1 MKYLIHTFL
10 FVLILGCQS
19 IHYQFINPKLPL
31 SVQQTADEK
40 SKYEA
45 YAKNVMISSQGSE
58 TTKAGIEILKQ
69 GGNLIDA
76 AVAMSFVISVERPQ
90 STGLGGGGFLLF
102 KKSDQAILEAWDFR
116 ERAPQKA
123 HQNMY
128 VDERGNVIPQ
138 KSLSGIA
145 AGGIPGLVAG
155 LDKIHREHGKLSWQ
169 KILEPAIR
177 LAKQGFAVNTELST
191 ALKFSEKNLAQF
203 PSTKKIFFKGDQVLQ
218 QGELLVQTDL
228 AKTLEQIAQAGAA
241 AFYEGPFAAE
251 LLKYSKQESGYF
263 SSDDFKKYQVKKRDA
278 LRGLFKGY
286 EIYSM
291 PPPSSGGLHILQ
303 ILNMLQNDQLS
314 ANQTESIHLIAS
326 AQQSAFADRAEFLG
340 DPDFIN
346 VPVAQLLNPK
356 YLEKR
361 RKDIPNNRARKMQE
375 VSASKNNFIE
385 PDHTTHFTL
394 MDQEGNVITSTQT
407 INGYFGSHLVVP
419 NTGVLLNNEM
429 DDFAIK
435 SGVANLFGAV
445 GNDKNNVQPM
455 KTPLSSMSPTI
466 LMKNNQPVLALG
478 SPSGTRILTCVA
490 SVILNYLEF
499 KMPLYQAVATIRYHH
514 QWTPDVLRVDEPGF
528 PEPIK
533 QKLANMGYQIE
544 KNNLN
549 CRIQAI
555 SHEGTTLH
563 GVSDPRGE
571 GLSLGY

>member
-1 MKYLIHTFL
+1 MKYFFYITLIAF
-10 FVLILGCQS
+10 IGGCQS
-19 IHYQFINPKLPL
+19 YAPNSQFPELPFAVNQ
-31 SVQQTADEK
+31 SSEEK
-40 SKYEA
+40 IKYEA
-45 YAKNVMISSQGSE
+45 KAENVMITSQGPE
-58 TTKAGIEILKQ
+58 TTKAGIEILKL

-76 AVAMSFVISVERPQ
+76 AIAMSFVISVERPQ

-102 KKSDQAILEAWDFR
+102 KKSDQAIPEAWDFR

-128 VDERGNVIPQ
+128 LDESGNVIPQ

-145 AGGIPGLVAG
+145 AGGVPGLVAG
-155 LDKIHREHGKLSWQ
+155 LEKLHREHGKLSWQ
-169 KILEPAIR
+169 KIIQPAIR

-340 DPDFIN
+340 DPDFVHI
-346 VPVAQLLNPK
+346 PVEQLLNRK
-356 YLEKR
+356 YLEQR
-361 RKDIPNNRARKMQE
+361 RKEIPINRARKMHE
-375 VSASKNNFIE
+375 VSSSKNNFVV

-394 MDQEGNVITSTQT
+394 MDQDGNVISSTQT

-435 SGVANLFGAV
+435 PGVANLFGAV
-445 GNDKNNVQPM
+445 GNDKNSVQPM

-466 LMKNNQPVLALG
+466 VMKNNQPVLALG

-499 KMPLYQAVATIRYHH
+499 NMPLYQAVATIRYHH

-555 SHEGTTLH
+555 SREGSTLH